1 MNLLGNGLSSSP
13 SNAKPPFDNARFPD
27 VTIYD
32 NVHLQHRLM
41 VETFGVRRV
50 ALGLGHSMGA
60 QQAYHWGALYPE
72 MVERIAPICGSART
86 SIHNYA
92 FLEGM
97 RAVLTSDLAWR
108 DGDYDAPPT
117 AGLRALARAWA
128 PWPPSQGFYREQ
140 AYQELGFAT
149 LEAFLADYWEAMYL
163 SLDANNILAQIAS
176 WQQSDIGANDLYGGE
191 FAAALA
197 AIRVRAMVLPSRTD
211 TYFPPED
218 SELEVAQMP
227 NAELRVIP
235 SNWGHWS
242 GSGKNPA
249 DIAFIDHALKD
260 LLAI

>member
-1 MNLLGNGLSSSP
+1 
-13 SNAKPPFDNARFPD
+13 
-27 VTIYD
+27 
-32 NVHLQHRLM
+32 
-41 VETFGVRRV
+41 
-50 ALGLGHSMGA
+50 
-60 QQAYHWGALYPE
+60 
-72 MVERIAPICGSART
+72 
-86 SIHNYA
+86 
-92 FLEGM
+92 
-97 RAVLTSDLAWR
+97 
-108 DGDYDAPPT
+108 
-117 AGLRALARAWA
+117 
-128 PWPPSQGFYREQ
+128 
-140 AYQELGFAT
+140 
-149 LEAFLADYWEAMYL
+149 MYL

-197 AIRVRAMVLPSRTD
+197 AIRARAMVLPSRTD